1 MLRSGGAKID
11 VADSPRT
18 LGRRLRRMAV
28 SMAFHSDGKPR
39 GLVRRA
45 LFHSNGSVRGIFRR
59 WVYRTRGTPRSV
71 FIPWLASR
79 NASNFRHSP
88 EAPPDMN
95 EDDLIVYARL
105 RAARDHFT
113 RDS

>member
-1 MLRSGGAKID
+1 
-11 VADSPRT
+11 
-18 LGRRLRRMAV
+18 
-28 SMAFHSDGKPR
+28 
-39 GLVRRA
+39 
-45 LFHSNGSVRGIFRR
+45 
-59 WVYRTRGTPRSV
+59 
-71 FIPWLASR
+71 LASR